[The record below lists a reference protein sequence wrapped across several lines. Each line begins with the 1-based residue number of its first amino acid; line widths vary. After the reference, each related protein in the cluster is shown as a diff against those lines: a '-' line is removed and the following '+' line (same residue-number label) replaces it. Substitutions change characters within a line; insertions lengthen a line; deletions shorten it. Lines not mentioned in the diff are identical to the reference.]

1 MAAMANLWPKSLFA
15 RNWLLLLIFAVLVQL
30 STIATYMLLQRP
42 SMEELGGLIAA
53 QISTLNAQLSHVP
66 IEARA
71 QIAEQI
77 YPQSRI
83 IVDTNVHP
91 PADGLAKGLLLNT
104 FLQTV
109 KSRVPPGI
117 PIRWSQGTP
126 SQLWV
131 ELDGARHPYWL
142 VLPIRSLVR
151 SGGLNP
157 TVLLM
162 LAIALMATIVASLIQ
177 RRINRPLQ
185 EIAAAARKLGEGGRP
200 ERLPLYSVS
209 ELATVANQFN
219 TMTASLE
226 AMEASRAV
234 MLAGISHDI
243 RTPLTK
249 LRLALAFDQQNQ
261 EKAVSQYIDQIDTII
276 GQFLDY
282 GRIGTDESTLE
293 GDLNTLIFQIAGEF
307 EERGTSFTL
316 DLQRLPLLRF
326 RPVAMSRAIR
336 NLMDNAVKYGVE
348 GLEVRSW
355 HQDHEVTIAILDRG
369 PGIQTSDSKR
379 LLQPFIRADVGRS
392 TVSGTGLGLAI
403 ADRFARLHGGRVSL
417 SPRPSGGLEACIR
430 LPCSECGASV
440 GVEPQTQNT
449 SALL

>member
-1 MAAMANLWPKSLFA
+1 MGNFWPKSIFA
-15 RNWLLLLIFAVLVQL
+15 RNLLILLIFAVVVQFA
-30 STIATYMLLQRP
+30 TIVTYMLLQRP

-53 QISTLNAQLSHVP
+53 QISALDARLSQVP
-66 IEARA
+66 ADERA
-71 QIAEQI
+71 HIAEQI
-77 YPQSRI
+77 YPGARI
-83 IVDTNVHP
+83 VADTNAHP
-91 PADGLAKGLLLNT
+91 LVDGRANGLLLNT
-104 FLQTV
+104 FVRTV
-109 KSRVPPGI
+109 KSRVPPDI
-117 PIRWSQGTP
+117 SIRWVEGAP
-126 SQLWV
+126 SELRV
-131 ELDGARHPYWL
+131 ELDGGSHPYW
-142 VLPIRSLVR
+142 VALPVRSLVR
-151 SGGLNP
+151 SGGLSP

-185 EIAAAARKLGEGGRP
+185 EIAAAARKLGEGGRT
-200 ERLPLYSVS
+200 ERLPLYSAS
-209 ELATVANQFN
+209 ELAAVANQFN
-219 TMTASLE
+219 TMVASLE

-249 LRLALAFDQQNQ
+249 LRLALAFDRQNQ

-282 GRIGTDESTLE
+282 GRIGTDESMLD

-316 DLQRLPLLRF
+316 GLQRLPLLRF

-355 HQDHEVTIAILDRG
+355 YQDQEVAIAVLDRG
-369 PGIQTSDSKR
+369 PGIQANDSKR

-430 LPCSECGASV
+430 LPCSECDTNVDA
-440 GVEPQTQNT
+440 EPQTPNT

>member
-1 MAAMANLWPKSLFA
+1 MSSLWPKSLFA

-30 STIATYMLLQRP
+30 STIITYMLLQRP
-42 SMEELGGLIAA
+42 SMQELGGLIAA
-53 QISTLNAQLSHVP
+53 QITTLDAQLP
-66 IEARA
+66 QAPAEGRARIA
-71 QIAEQI
+71 QRI
-77 YPQSRI
+77 YPEARI
-83 IVDTNVHP
+83 IVDTSVRP
-91 PADGLAKGLLLNT
+91 PAGDLAKGLLLNT
-104 FLQTV
+104 FLRTV

-117 PIRWSQGTP
+117 PIRWSEGAP

-131 ELDGARHPYWL
+131 EFEDSGHPYWL
-142 VLPIRSLVR
+142 VLPIHSLVQSVGR
-151 SGGLNP
+151 NP

-185 EIAAAARKLGEGGRP
+185 DIAAAARKLGEGGRP
-200 ERLPLYSVS
+200 ERLPLYSAS
-209 ELATVANQFN
+209 ELAAVASQFN
-219 TMTASLE
+219 TMTVNLE

-249 LRLALAFDQQNQ
+249 LRLALAFDRQDQ
-261 EKAVSQYIDQIDTII
+261 EKTVSRYIDQIDTII

-307 EERGTSFTL
+307 EERGTKFTL
-316 DLQRLPLLRF
+316 DLQPLPLLRF

-355 HQDHEVTIAILDRG
+355 HQDREVAIAVLDRG
-369 PGIQTSDSKR
+369 PGIQASDSKR

-403 ADRFARLHGGRVSL
+403 ADRFARLHGGTVSL

-430 LPCSECGASV
+430 LPCNPLTQLTAS
-440 GVEPQTQNT
+440 TT
-449 SALL
+449 